1 MPAFLLDAPAILVP
15 CKKEQWCYSE
25 RTFGD
30 IYAQRTMTR
39 AEVEHAASMFF
50 TDVRL
55 KTYIE
60 IRPADALPIPY
71 VISYAALVKG
81 LFYDAA
87 NLDALDALFSDVRGA
102 DVEAAKDALMESGYG
117 ARGIRTPRRRSG
129 RLHDKACP
137 RRAGRGRTS
146 LPGPPCKA
154 GGCARD
160 AGGPRRALIAAGPG
174 AGGCRARLPCRAP
187 LRRPVADCGD
197 LEQV

>member
-1 MPAFLLDAPAILVP
+1 MRPRADVFEPSFDLRRYAEYILDTVAILVP
-15 CKKEQWCYSE
+15 CDKEQWCYSE

-117 ARGIRTPRRRSG
+117 ARVYG
-129 RLHDKACP
+129 
-137 RRAGRGRTS
+137 
-146 LPGPPCKA
+146 
-154 GGCARD
+154 
-160 AGGPRRALIAAGPG
+160 
-174 AGGCRARLPCRAP
+174 
-187 LRRPVADCGD
+187 RPVAELCDAVMNIAERGLGEGD
-197 LEQV
+197 RAHLEPLARLVADRTTLATLAERDRKGGAR